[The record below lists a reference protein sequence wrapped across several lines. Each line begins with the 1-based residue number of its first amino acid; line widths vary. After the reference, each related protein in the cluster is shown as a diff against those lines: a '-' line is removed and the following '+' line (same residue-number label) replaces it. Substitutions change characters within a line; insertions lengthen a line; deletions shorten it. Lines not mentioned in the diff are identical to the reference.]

1 MKTKLCLA
9 CLLSFAAAAPLPAA
23 EPFQTPDFVKE
34 FKDLKQAQQEAAD
47 SNKGVTFLLMEPGS
61 T

>member
-1 MKTKLCLA
+1 MKTSAFLGCFALA
-9 CLLSFAAAAPLPAA
+9 FSALQAA
-23 EPFQTPDFVKE
+23 EPFVTPDFVKQLE
-34 FKDLKQAQQEAAD
+34 SLEAVKKEAAD